1 MKLPMKIS
9 SLFLILL
16 SINLV
21 ACLGEKATETPET
34 PETPE
39 TRVDDGII
47 GSAIEACDKPLASIS
62 DYANVYGDFQ
72 QVYNDCI
79 VEDENKRTLTIKY
92 RSNDDNTTGI
102 GLRVHYNSSQLIY
115 SKVVEKLE
123 TDLIAESVSPDND
136 NDDNDESTDRVI
148 LLGWAS
154 LTGIWPGDE
163 EANLATIEFTQVDSS
178 DEDYIMNYTDSS
190 IAAGFDLLLGK

>member
-1 MKLPMKIS
+1 MKIS

-21 ACLGEKATETPET
+21 ACLGEKGPETPET
-34 PETPE
+34 PETP
-39 TRVDDGII
+39 VDDGII
-47 GSAIEACDKPLASIS
+47 GSAIEGCDKPLASIS

-72 QVYNDCI
+72 HVYNDCI
-79 VEDENKRTLTIKY
+79 VGDENKHTLTIKY

-123 TDLIAESVSPDND
+123 TDLIVDGSVSPDND

-154 LTGIWPGDE
+154 LNGIWPGEE

-178 DEDYIMNYTDSS
+178 DEDYIINYTDSS
-190 IAAGFDLLLGK
+190 NAADFDLLLGK